1 MRLPPDSLAFQML
14 GAAAAVRAVSE
25 GTALPQAIE
34 DAAAQLRLDRVRDA
48 ATRGALQDIAYRTM
62 RQFGTARALVT
73 RLVARPPGAQVD
85 SLLAVALAL
94 LVEQAPGQRQDK
106 DSQDAAP
113 GAPGW

>member
-1 MRLPPDSLAFQML
+1 MPAPACFPIQRLTRRLTDMRLPPDSLAFQML
-14 GAAAAVRAVSE
+14 GAATAVRAVSD

-73 RLVARPPGAQVD
+73 KLVTRRPGAQVD
-85 SLLAVALAL
+85 SLLAVALASHCA
-94 LVEQAPGQRQDK
+94 VPA
-106 DSQDAAP
+106 
-113 GAPGW
+113 